1 MNKYKFNVI
10 YYDIN
15 KDKMTEY
22 DIIPYLMHVY
32 NKTENK
38 PKTLSELKAFI
49 LSESKYHWWAR
60 CEYEIIISSW
70 PKGTCEEKWDIFRQI
85 EMNIDVI
92 TNILANAISE
102 E

>member
-10 YYDIN
+10 HYDIN

-22 DIIPYLMHVY
+22 DVIPYLMYVY

-38 PKTLSELKAFI
+38 PKTISELKSFI
-49 LSESKYHWWAR
+49 LSESKYHWWSR
-60 CEYEIIISSW
+60 CEYEIILSSW
-70 PKGTCEEKWDIFRQI
+70 PVGKCKEKWDIFRQI
-85 EMNIDVI
+85 EMNIDII
-92 TNILANAISE
+92 TNIFADAISE